1 MRARRHA
8 TAIVAVGA
16 CIVATLFALG
26 SWGGLRVN
34 LTPSYP
40 LGLWR
45 IEPMNRPV
53 AVGDLIFICPPQTPA
68 FSLARARGYVR
79 SGLCPGWMSPLIKTV
94 VAMGGQR
101 IDVDRA
107 IRIDGRPLAHSKIH
121 TVGAEGSPLP
131 SFSGGIVPAGHL
143 FLHSDFA
150 GSYDSR
156 YFGPI
161 PDDGLLGLA
170 LPLVTIAP
178 QYGALRGSYH
188 RGRLASAWLA
198 GAAIR

>member
-1 MRARRHA
+1 MMARRRA
-8 TAIVAVGA
+8 AVIVAVGV
-16 CIVATLFALG
+16 CIATTLFALG
-26 SWGGLRVN
+26 YLGGLRVN

-53 AVGDLIFICPPQTPA
+53 AVGDLIVICPPQTPA
-68 FSLARARGYVR
+68 FSLALARGYVR
-79 SGLCPGWMSPLIKTV
+79 PGLCPGWMSPLIKTV
-94 VAMGGQR
+94 VAMSGQR

-107 IRIDGRPLAHSKIH
+107 IRIDGRPLAHSKIY
-121 TVGAEGSPLP
+121 TVGAEGRALP
-131 SFSGGIVPAGHL
+131 TFVGGIVPAGHL

-170 LPLVTIAP
+170 RPLLTIAP
-178 QYGALRGSYH
+178 
-188 RGRLASAWLA
+188 
-198 GAAIR
+198 